1 MSKQR
6 RWRWVKRLVGLVLIL
21 GTAGFGGWYYL
32 QEADNGAPEYQTVT
46 VSRGPLIQVVTANG
60 QLNPVV
66 KVQVGSQIS
75 GTIDKLFA
83 DFNSKVK
90 EGQVIAQIDAAT
102 YDAAV
107 QNAEANLTKAEAALE
122 LAEVNFTRA
131 KSLRAGN
138 LIPQSDFDKARADV
152 HEATALAKINQ
163 ANLGKARVD
172 LARCPIR
179 SPLDGIVIMRS
190 VDVGQTVAASLN
202 APTLFLIANDLSKM
216 QIEAKVAEGDIGVVD
231 LGQEVDFTVDAFP
244 NQIFHGRIM
253 QIRNSPSVDQ
263 NVVSYDTII
272 EVNNPKLKLKPGMT
286 ANVSII
292 VARREDALKIPNAA
306 LRFRPPPA
314 VAKKSASLFAAADSS
329 GKSKKKS
336 GASGHKKEKDKQ
348 KAERSVY
355 VLSSEATDTNAA
367 PQLQPRTV

>member
-6 RWRWVKRLVGLVLIL
+6 RWRWLKRLVGLVLIL

-32 QEADNGAPEYQTVT
+32 QQGDNGPPEYQTVT
-46 VSRGPLIQVVTANG
+46 VSRGPLAQVVTANG

-107 QNAEANLTKAEAALE
+107 QNAEADLAKAQSALE

-131 KSLRAGN
+131 KSLRAEN

-152 HEATALAKINQ
+152 HEAAALAKISQ
-163 ANLGKARVD
+163 ANLAKAKVD
-172 LARCPIR
+172 LARCTIR
-179 SPLDGIVIMRS
+179 SPIDGIVIMRS

-202 APTLFLIANDLSKM
+202 APTLFVIANDLSKM

-244 NQIFHGRIM
+244 SQIFHGRIM

-292 VARREDALKIPNAA
+292 VARREEALKIPNAA
-306 LRFRPPPA
+306 LRFRPPATTP
-314 VAKKSASLFAAADSS
+314 KKSAGLFAAADSS

-336 GASGHKKEKDKQ
+336 SG
-348 KAERSVY
+348 
-355 VLSSEATDTNAA
+355 
-367 PQLQPRTV
+367 